1 MMFIREGS
9 LLGVLGEVPKEKMG
23 GGVGGGWVCASARE
37 WQVKSQGGVWSETR
51 LDCSCSENR
60 SGV

>member
-9 LLGVLGEVPKEKMG
+9 LLGVLGEVPKKKLG
-23 GGVGGGWVCASARE
+23 GGVGGGCVCASARE
-37 WQVKSQGGVWSETR
+37 SQGGVWSETR